1 MKRLATPEMTS
12 SLVNSLVNLVEVT
25 WQHKSWISKR
35 FLALGNL
42 IDEEPGSEEEADAK
56 ENEGEMGENS
66 WVDWRDISR
75 QSVQSSHGHL
85 AICKFG
91 NYLSQMPSPLKA
103 GLIMSNSVHCPSK
116 DWRIF
121 QFKSWWLHC
130 QTSFGSLTQRNW
142 LQSESQVT
150 WKENNFDFKEWY
162 LKKVITC
169 LGSSAFLR
177 TF

>member
-35 FLALGNL
+35 FMALSNL

-66 WVDWRDISR
+66 WVDWRHISR

-116 DWRIF
+116 NQRIF

-130 QTSFGSLTQRNW
+130 QTSFGSSTQRNW
-142 LQSESQVT
+142 LLFESPVT
-150 WKENNFDFKEWY
+150 WERESSTTG
-162 LKKVITC
+162 LKKV
-169 LGSSAFLR
+169 AAPVPDPAR
-177 TF
+177 P